1 MTKRKPTPAEMYPKR
16 LEALLV
22 AVWPAA
28 MAGDTRA
35 VECARRVLAQ
45 QGKYLG
51 IDAEVGP
58 TPPISDNALV
68 TDELAA
74 FRKRYTAVP

>member
-1 MTKRKPTPAEMYPKR
+1 
-16 LEALLV
+16 
-22 AVWPAA
+22 